1 MSGVAG
7 ILLRQGHAS
16 AVRGNAPAVAAADIQ
31 QMLARMRHRG
41 PDGNAWWLDTSIALG
56 HAWLNTTDEAGP
68 GPLTMADGKLAIT
81 ADCRLDNRDELLARL
96 GIRDRSVADAT
107 LMMRAYLRW
116 GEACPMHLQGD
127 FAFAI
132 WDAERQ
138 LLFCARDHFGVK
150 PFYYHA
156 ADRRFAFASEIG
168 PILGVDGVGRRVCE
182 HQISGFLAG
191 LPDDPQAT
199 PYSDIFSLPA
209 RHSLTV
215 TGQQVVLRRYWQI
228 EPSARPMRSDAPEEF
243 AHLFSQSVRN
253 RMRGTS
259 AVGAMLSGGLDSS
272 SIACVAGLQNAA
284 ERKPRLPTFSLI
296 FEKGSSMDERPFI
309 DAVLDQQKVDG
320 TLIPVGNYAPFA
332 EFERVLEE
340 QEGTFLAPGLTLTRG
355 IYRTAGAKGIKVL
368 LDGHGGD
375 EVVSQGHGHLHELA
389 NAGRWMDL
397 WREIRSASDTY
408 GDSTLGLYFQFLT
421 LYGPAWRIAKLR
433 HMANRV
439 LNRIR
444 KPAQAPR
451 GRSWRDLIN
460 PDLAR
465 RTELVDRFHR
475 AGYMPPGVQASD
487 ALSHRWILSNG
498 YVPHAFEV
506 LDKAAAN
513 FGVEPRYPFW
523 DKPLVEFCLGLPGEE
538 KLSHGFGRYV
548 LRRAMEGVLP
558 AAVQW
563 RRDKIDFTANL
574 VNGMLRNHRDLL
586 EQLLISDA
594 SRIAPY
600 VNLPQVSAAYARLLR
615 QPDQAAPLDVQYVW
629 RSASLSLWLRQ
640 LQHSGSPA

>member
-7 ILLRQGHAS
+7 ILHGHE
-16 AVRGNAPAVAAADIQ
+16 APEPAAEIQ
-31 QMLARMRHRG
+31 RMLARMRHRAR
-41 PDGNAWWLDTSIALG
+41 DGSSWWTDKAVALG

-68 GPLTMADGKLAIT
+68 GPLTMAGGKLAVT
-81 ADCRLDNRDELLARL
+81 ADCRLDNRDELMARL
-96 GIRDRSVADAT
+96 GVRDASAADAV
-107 LMMRAYLRW
+107 LLMRAYLRW
-116 GEACPMHLQGD
+116 GEACPVHLQGD

-138 LLFCARDHFGVK
+138 VLFCARDHFGVK

-156 ADRRFAFASEIG
+156 DGQRFFFASEIG
-168 PILGVDGVGRRVCE
+168 PILGVTGAGARLSE

-199 PYSDIFSLPA
+199 PYTDIFRLPA

-215 TGQQVVLRRYWQI
+215 TGQRVTLQRYWQI
-228 EPSARPMRSDAPEEF
+228 EPSSRPMRADAAEEF

-253 RMRGTS
+253 RMRGS
-259 AVGAMLSGGLDSS
+259 AAVGAMLSGGLDSS
-272 SIACVAGLQNAA
+272 SIACVAGRQNLS
-284 ERKPRLPTFSLI
+284 EGKPRLPTFSLV
-296 FEKGSSMDERPFI
+296 FERGSAMDETPFI
-309 DAVLDQQKVDG
+309 DAVLEQERVDG

-340 QEGTFLAPGLTLTRG
+340 QEGTFLAPGLTLTRTV
-355 IYRTAGAKGIKVL
+355 YRTAGANGVKVL

-389 NAGRWMDL
+389 NAGRWLEL
-397 WREIRSASDTY
+397 WREIRSASNTY
-408 GDSTLGLYFQFLT
+408 GDGMLGMYFQFLT
-421 LYGPAWRIAKLR
+421 IYGPAWRVARLR
-433 HMANRV
+433 HRANR
-439 LNRIR
+439 LLQRLR
-444 KPAQAPR
+444 KPAQASQ
-451 GRSWRDLIN
+451 GGSWRDLIN
-460 PDLAR
+460 ADLAG
-465 RTELVDRFHR
+465 RTELIERVHR
-475 AGYMPPGVQASD
+475 AGYKPPDVSASE
-487 ALSHRWILSNG
+487 ALTHRWILSNG

-523 DKPLVEFCLGLPGEE
+523 DKPLVEFCLGLPGKE
-538 KLSHGFGRYV
+538 KLSRGFGRYV
-548 LRRAMEGVLP
+548 LRRAMQGVLP

-563 RRDKIDFTANL
+563 RRDKIDFTGNL

-586 EQLLISDA
+586 EQVLGPDA
-594 SRIAPY
+594 GRIEPY
-600 VNLPQVSAAYARLLR
+600 INLPAVKAAYARLLSR
-615 QPDQAAPLDVQYVW
+615 PDRPAPLDVQYVW

-640 LQHSGSPA
+640 VQRAGSAA

>member
-7 ILLRQGHAS
+7 ILLRQ
-16 AVRGNAPAVAAADIQ
+16 RLAPAVAAGDIQ

-41 PDGNAWWLDTSIALG
+41 PDGSSWWLDASIALG
-56 HAWLNTTDEAGP
+56 HAWLNTSDEAGP
-68 GPLTMADGKLAIT
+68 GPRTMAGGRLAIT

-96 GIRDRSVADAT
+96 GIRDQSVADAIV
-107 LMMRAYLRW
+107 LMRAYLRW
-116 GEACPMHLQGD
+116 GEACTEHLQGD

-132 WDAERQ
+132 WDGERQ
-138 LLFCARDHFGVK
+138 SLFCARDHFGVK

-156 ADRRFAFASEIG
+156 ADQRFCFASEIG
-168 PILGVDGVGRRVCE
+168 PILGVDGVGARVSE

-191 LPDDPQAT
+191 LPDDPQST

-215 TGQQVVLRRYWQI
+215 TAQQVVLRRYWQI
-228 EPSARPMRSDAPEEF
+228 EPSVRPLRSDAAEEF

-284 ERKPRLPTFSLI
+284 AGKPKLPTFSLI
-296 FEKGSSMDERPFI
+296 FDKGSPMDERPFI
-309 DAVLDQQKVDG
+309 DAVLDQQQVDA

-340 QEGTFLAPGLTLTRG
+340 QQGTFLAPGLTLTRG

-397 WREIRSASDTY
+397 WREVRSASNTY
-408 GDSTLGLYFQFLT
+408 GDSTLGLYFQFLA
-421 LYGPAWRIAKLR
+421 LYGPAWRIARLR
-433 HMANRV
+433 YLANRA

-444 KPAQAPR
+444 KTVQMPR
-451 GRSWRDLIN
+451 GWRDLIN

-475 AGYMPPGVQASD
+475 AGYMPPGIQASD

-523 DKPLVEFCLGLPGEE
+523 DKPLVEFCLALPGEA

-548 LRRAMEGVLP
+548 LRRAMQGVLP

-586 EQLLISDA
+586 EQLLVSDA
-594 SRIAPY
+594 GRIAPY

-615 QPDQAAPLDVQYVW
+615 RPDQAAPLDVQYVW

-640 LQHSGSPA
+640 LQHSGSHA

>member
-7 ILLRQGHAS
+7 ILLRQGHP
-16 AVRGNAPAVAAADIQ
+16 PAVVAADIQ

-41 PDGNAWWLDTSIALG
+41 PDGSSWWLDTGIALG
-56 HAWLNTTDEAGP
+56 HAWLNTSDEAGP
-68 GPLTMADGKLAIT
+68 GPLTMAGGKLAIT

-107 LMMRAYLRW
+107 LLMRAYLRW
-116 GEACPMHLQGD
+116 GEACPVHLQGD

-132 WDAERQ
+132 WDGERQ

-168 PILGVDGVGRRVCE
+168 PILGVDGVGARVSE

-191 LPDDPQAT
+191 LPDDPQST

-215 TGQQVVLRRYWQI
+215 TAQQVTLRRYWQI
-228 EPSARPMRSDAPEEF
+228 EPSPRPMRSDAAEEF

-284 ERKPRLPTFSLI
+284 ARKPKLPTFSLI

-320 TLIPVGNYAPFA
+320 TLIAVGNYAPFA

-421 LYGPAWRIAKLR
+421 IYGPAWRIAKLR
-433 HMANRV
+433 HLGNRV

-444 KPAQAPR
+444 KPAGMPR
-451 GRSWRDLIN
+451 GWRDLIN
-460 PDLAR
+460 PDLAK

-523 DKPLVEFCLGLPGEE
+523 DKPLVEFCLALPGEE

-586 EQLLISDA
+586 EQLLVSDA
-594 SRIAPY
+594 GRIAPY

-640 LQHSGSPA
+640 IKHSGSPA

>member
-7 ILLRQGHAS
+7 IVLRGAH
-16 AVRGNAPAVAAADIQ
+16 APAVAAADIQ

-41 PDGNAWWLDTSIALG
+41 PDGGSWWLDTSIALG
-56 HAWLNTTDEAGP
+56 HAWLNTSDEVGP
-68 GPLTMADGKLAIT
+68 GPLSMAGDRLAIT

-96 GIRDRSVADAT
+96 GIRDQSVADAIV
-107 LMMRAYLRW
+107 LMRAYLRW
-116 GEACPMHLQGD
+116 GEACPEHLQGD

-132 WDAERQ
+132 WDDERQ
-138 LLFCARDHFGVK
+138 SLFCARDHFGVK

-168 PILGVDGVGRRVCE
+168 PILGVEGIRARVSE
-182 HQISGFLAG
+182 RQISGFLAG
-191 LPDDPQAT
+191 LPDDPQST

-215 TGQQVVLRRYWQI
+215 TAQQVMLRRYWQI
-228 EPSARPMRSDAPEEF
+228 EPSARPLRSDASEEF

-284 ERKPRLPTFSLI
+284 ARKPKLPTFSLV
-296 FEKGSSMDERPFI
+296 FEKGSPMDERPFI
-309 DAVLDQQKVDG
+309 DAVLDQQKVDA

-340 QEGTFLAPGLTLTRG
+340 QEGMFLAPGLTLTRG

-389 NAGRWMDL
+389 NGGRWMDL
-397 WREIRSASDTY
+397 WREVRSASNTY
-408 GDSTLGLYFQFLT
+408 GDSTLGLYLQFLT

-433 HMANRV
+433 HLANRA
-439 LNRIR
+439 LNSIR
-444 KPAQAPR
+444 KPAHVQRA
-451 GRSWRDLIN
+451 RSWRDLIN
-460 PDLAR
+460 PDLAK

-475 AGYMPPGVQASD
+475 AGYMPPRVQASD

-523 DKPLVEFCLGLPGEE
+523 DKPLVEFCLALPGEE

-548 LRRAMEGVLP
+548 LRRAMQGVLP
-558 AAVQW
+558 EAVQW

-586 EQLLISDA
+586 EQLLVSDA
-594 SRIAPY
+594 GRIAPY

-640 LQHSGSPA
+640 LQHGGSPT